1 VLGSTQ
7 KFHTC
12 NRLSFLLGLAAEVQ
26 TIGVSGLTKSLSGQ
40 QGETEM
46 KNGFLNWKQ
55 AIASAMVLAAL
66 IVISAPQAT
75 AVEMKGMLKSKEVKA
90 LVANAKTPADHMKLA
105 RHFNAMAEKDEAEAL
120 EHEALAVE
128 YTRNPRMGSS
138 KTPMSPNSAEHCK
151 YFAEHC
157 RKAAKEMRAMAAA
170 HEAMAKEVGK

>member
-1 VLGSTQ
+1 
-7 KFHTC
+7 
-12 NRLSFLLGLAAEVQ
+12 
-26 TIGVSGLTKSLSGQ
+26 
-40 QGETEM
+40 M
-46 KNGFLNWKQ
+46 KRSNTRWFRTATSGFLF
-55 AIASAMVLAAL
+55 AL
-66 IVISAPQAT
+66 ILTIANGTAA
-75 AVEMKGMLKSKEVKA
+75 AVEPNGAMKPKEVKA
-90 LVANAKTPADHMKLA
+90 LVANAKTSADHMKLA
-105 RHFNAMAEKDEAEAL
+105 RHFNAMAEKHEAEAL

>member
-1 VLGSTQ
+1 
-7 KFHTC
+7 
-12 NRLSFLLGLAAEVQ
+12 
-26 TIGVSGLTKSLSGQ
+26 
-40 QGETEM
+40 M
-46 KNGFLNWKQ
+46 KNGMNWKQ
-55 AIASAMVLAAL
+55 AITSAMVLAAV
-66 IVISAPQAT
+66 IAISAPQAT

-105 RHFNAMAEKDEAEAL
+105 RHFNAMAEKHEAEAL

-170 HEAMAKEVGK
+170 HEAMAREIGK